1 MKELKEEIMALKE
14 KWRMGKGTPEKD
26 GVKKWDTQ
34 VKRAARKVGIR
45 LGIRRTGFRMEVMSG
60 GDLKE
65 RNITV
70 WPETRRPD
78 WMALLYFDVANP
90 HNPIGKPF
98 AVLCFEAKRDLGC
111 NHEIAVNQARKQKE
125 MLENPA
131 CTFAKDKLMDPMR
144 HAQEGAGGLRVYQ
157 GVLMVGRDGGDVNQ
171 RRKNSLFRKYE
182 GHEVGGPD
190 PIVMFLGHD
199 IEASVERLLMKAF
212 EDHVNDFM

>member
-1 MKELKEEIMALKE
+1 
-14 KWRMGKGTPEKD
+14 
-26 GVKKWDTQ
+26 
-34 VKRAARKVGIR
+34 
-45 LGIRRTGFRMEVMSG
+45 
-60 GDLKE
+60 
-65 RNITV
+65 
-70 WPETRRPD
+70 
-78 WMALLYFDVANP
+78 
-90 HNPIGKPF
+90 
-98 AVLCFEAKRDLGC
+98 
-111 NHEIAVNQARKQKE
+111 
-125 MLENPA
+125 
-131 CTFAKDKLMDPMR
+131 MDPMR